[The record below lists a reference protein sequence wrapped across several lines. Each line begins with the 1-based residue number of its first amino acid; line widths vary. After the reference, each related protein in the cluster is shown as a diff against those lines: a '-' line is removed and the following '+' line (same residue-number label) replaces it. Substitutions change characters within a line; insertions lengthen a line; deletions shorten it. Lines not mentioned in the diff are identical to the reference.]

1 MYENLDTA
9 ALFNRI
15 CFLPHFLTRYPRSM
29 QLFGN
34 HGVTH
39 PTGERQSPGSVDS
52 EEEQKVLEGPES
64 AAGSLD
70 VVGFD

>member
-1 MYENLDTA
+1 
-9 ALFNRI
+9 
-15 CFLPHFLTRYPRSM
+15 M

-39 PTGERQSPGSVDS
+39 PTGERQSPSSADS
-52 EEEQKVLEGPES
+52 QEEQKVLEGPES

-70 VVGFD
+70 VVEFD